1 MNRSLVFILASM
13 LLLASCV
20 SMSDYRQ
27 LENDFADYKQ
37 SMQSRQARLEEDMRI
52 FKMGY
57 DPKANEIFS
66 NNVILANTYYAEI
79 KNLRD
84 EIASMNYL
92 LMKIKSEAETAKDV
106 VLDNARTS
114 QSQNVVNEFYYLR
127 KQWENTVN
135 EMNKMVFIS
144 QQSVSKAQTAASESY
159 EKVVLVEKAA
169 KTVNDMAKNV
179 NEIMNTLQ
187 SLSQRIAGL
196 EQGLAADRKNYTDVQ
211 KVLDDILARMKA
223 MSERISILEKKVMPE
238 KQNSAPTVTQ

>member
-1 MNRSLVFILASM
+1 MKRYLILFPVSLV
-13 LLLASCV
+13 LLVSCV

-37 SMQSRQARLEEDMRI
+37 SMQNRQARLEEDMKI

-66 NNVILANTYYAEI
+66 NNVILANNYYAEI

-84 EIASMNYL
+84 EITSMNYL
-92 LMKIKSEAETAKDV
+92 LMKLKSEAESAKDV
-106 VLDNARTS
+106 VVDNARTS

-127 KQWENTVN
+127 KQWDNTVT
-135 EMNKMVFIS
+135 EMNKMVFIA

-169 KTVNDMAKNV
+169 KAVNDMAKNI

-187 SLSQRIAGL
+187 SLSQRTAGI
-196 EQGLAADRKNYTDVQ
+196 EQGIALDRKNYADMH
-211 KVLDDILARMKA
+211 KAIDDIMGRLKA
-223 MSERISILEKKVMPE
+223 ISERINIIEKKVLPE
-238 KQNSAPTVTQ
+238 KQNSATTVTQ

>member
-1 MNRSLVFILASM
+1 MKRSLILGIASM

-20 SMSDYRQ
+20 SMSDYRK
-27 LENDFADYKQ
+27 LETDFADYKQ
-37 SMQSRQARLEEDMRI
+37 SMQSRQARLEEDMKI

-66 NNVILANTYYAEI
+66 NNVILANNYYAEI

-92 LMKIKSEAETAKDV
+92 LTKIKSEAESAKDV
-106 VLDNARTS
+106 VLDNAKTS

-127 KQWENTVN
+127 RQWENTVN
-135 EMNKMVFIS
+135 EMNKMVFVA
-144 QQSVSKAQTAASESY
+144 QQSVSKAQTAASDSY

-169 KTVNDMAKNV
+169 KTVNEMAKNV

-187 SLSQRIAGL
+187 SLTQRIAGL
-196 EQGLAADRKNYTDVQ
+196 EQGAVQDKKNYADIQ
-211 KVLDDILARMKA
+211 KTIDEILGRMKA
-223 MSERISILEKKVMPE
+223 ISERINILEKKVLPE
-238 KQNSAPTVTQ
+238 KQNSLSTVTQ